1 LGHYKALIERHKNSD
16 IDTEY
21 KELFA
26 KQTNGTACKQTF
38 WVYMYVCL
46 IMPWWNGDT
55 RTKQRWQSVANVI
68 IFRDNVRIHRT
79 QVIPI
84 YKANYN
90 RMLGIKWRIALC
102 QAEALCELN
111 TGLYGFRPRR
121 NAFDPVFIE
130 ELQFEISRALR
141 KMLAQTNYDALAC
154 YDRNI
159 PNLAMMVSKK
169 FGVLHYTN
177 QMRKHSKQR

>member
-1 LGHYKALIERHKNSD
+1 
-16 IDTEY
+16 
-21 KELFA
+21 
-26 KQTNGTACKQTF
+26 
-38 WVYMYVCL
+38 MYVCL

-121 NAFDPVFIE
+121 TAFDPVFIE